1 MERKEST
8 VIGRVSSPPYFAAFA
23 YFVVADLFP
32 CIFSSIFL
40 QPTLMKIIRI
50 YTGADNESHFEE
62 KELDLN
68 FNGRM
73 NVSAT
78 EPATGVMFL
87 QAPANHLSDF
97 HPAPRRQYVVTLSG
111 QVEIETG
118 DGTIRRFGP
127 GDVMLAD
134 DTTGRGH
141 ITRVVGG
148 QPRQYLFIPLK

>member
-1 MERKEST
+1 
-8 VIGRVSSPPYFAAFA
+8 
-23 YFVVADLFP
+23 
-32 CIFSSIFL
+32 
-40 QPTLMKIIRI
+40 MKIVRI

-62 KELDLN
+62 KELELN
-68 FNGRM
+68 FNGHM
-73 NVSAT
+73 NVSVT
-78 EPATGVMFL
+78 EPATGVVFL

>member
-8 VIGRVSSPPYFAAFA
+8 VIGRVSNPPYFAGFA

-32 CIFSSIFL
+32 CFFRPIFL